1 MRNLHNV
8 NVLLHV
14 DRNVI
19 RSLPLRELLSLR
31 KHYEDLAYI
40 KSAIKRLAYESG
52 AYDTVKR
59 AKRSQRAC
67 EQCLVRIDRELNRRI
82 KRVV

>member
-1 MRNLHNV
+1 MRNLNDFNV
-8 NVLLHV
+8 FLHV

-40 KSAIKRLAYESG
+40 KSAIKRLAYEG
-52 AYDTVKR
+52 GVHDTVKR
-59 AKRSQRAC
+59 AKRSQREC
-67 EQCLVRIDRELNRRI
+67 EQCLVRIDRECNRRI

>member
-1 MRNLHNV
+1 MRNLHDISV
-8 NVLLHV
+8 FLHV

-19 RSLPLRELLSLR
+19 RSLPFRELLSLR
-31 KHYEDLAYI
+31 KHYEGLAYI
-40 KSAIKRLAYESG
+40 KSAIKRLAYEVG

-82 KRVV
+82 KRVI

>member
-1 MRNLHNV
+1 MRNLNDV

-19 RSLPLRELLSLR
+19 RSLPLRDLLSLR

-40 KSAIKRLAYESG
+40 KCAIKRLAYEGG
-52 AYDTVKR
+52 AYDTVKS

-67 EQCLVRIDRELNRRI
+67 EQCLVRIDREFNRRI
-82 KRVV
+82 KRVI

>member
-1 MRNLHNV
+1 MRDLYHV
-8 NVLLHV
+8 SVLLHV

-19 RSLPLRELLSLR
+19 RALPLRELLSLR
-31 KHYEDLAYI
+31 KHYDDLVYI
-40 KSAIKRLAYESG
+40 KAAIKRLSFEKG
-52 AYDTVKR
+52 AYDTVKS

-67 EQCLVRIDRELNRRI
+67 EQCVIKIDRELNRRI

>member
-1 MRNLHNV
+1 MRNLHDV

-19 RSLPLRELLSLR
+19 RSLPLRELLTIK
-31 KHYEDLAYI
+31 KHYEDLVYI
-40 KSAIKRLAYESG
+40 KGAIKRLAYEIS

-67 EQCLVRIDRELNRRI
+67 EQCLIRIDREFNRRI

>member
-1 MRNLHNV
+1 MRNFRDV

-19 RSLPLRELLSLR
+19 GALPLSELLSLR
-31 KHYEDLAYI
+31 KHYDDLVYI
-40 KSAIKRLAYESG
+40 KGAIKRISFEKG
-52 AYDTVKR
+52 AHDIVKS

-67 EQCLVRIDRELNRRI
+67 EQCVIKIDRELNRRT
-82 KRVV
+82 KRVI